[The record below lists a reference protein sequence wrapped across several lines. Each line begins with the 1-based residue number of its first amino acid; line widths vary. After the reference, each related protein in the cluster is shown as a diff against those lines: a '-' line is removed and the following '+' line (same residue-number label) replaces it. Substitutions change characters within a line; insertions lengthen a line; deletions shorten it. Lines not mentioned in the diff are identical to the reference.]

1 MKISPACTKV
11 VALLSVLGGN
21 SVNAFSP
28 SKASTIRISRSLNTS
43 PSALAS
49 TTVEPTA
56 AATEDVAT
64 SKPLE
69 PKSTVAAIP
78 KFAQR
83 WRKRTKQLATLGPA
97 SDTFEMIETLFLAG
111 ADIFRLNFSHGSQEQ
126 KLDLLKMIREVEEK
140 YSHPIAV
147 LGDLQGPKL
156 RVGEFS
162 NPNGEVLEQGQTF
175 RLDLDEALGDST
187 RVMLP
192 HPEIIAASEIG
203 HVLLVDD
210 GKVKLTVVGKG
221 DKDQHLDCRVDVPGK
236 ISNRKGVNTPD
247 SVLDISPLTP
257 KDRSDLEYMV
267 GIGVDWI
274 ALSFV
279 QQPSDIDEIQALITQ
294 HLPEGAFRPAVMAK
308 IEKPSC
314 FVGDNLENIVD
325 KCDGIMV
332 ARGDLGVECAPED
345 VPLLQKQIID
355 ECRKRAKPV
364 VVATQMLESMIESP
378 TPTRAEASDVATA
391 IYDGADAIMLSAES
405 AAGKFPEESVAMQQ
419 RIINRVEGDTHY
431 RSYLDQLSMTKKS
444 TPADAIT
451 TAARQIAQTTNAK
464 AIVCFTLQGS
474 TVLRVSQE
482 RPTVPILGITP
493 FKETARQL
501 AMSWGVYP
509 NLPRSGSFGFT
520 SDDEDFFNYENP
532 ATDGETDDDF
542 DVVLKNACR
551 AALRKGL
558 VNDPN
563 DLLVVTAGLPFGTPG
578 AANVI
583 RVLPAAGPQ
592 CWDGICRVD

>member
-1 MKISPACTKV
+1 MKISPVYANA
-11 VALLSVLGGN
+11 ALLSIFRGN
-21 SVNAFSP
+21 TVTSFAP
-28 SKASTIRISRSLNTS
+28 PALEIR
-43 PSALAS
+43 SAQRNLQTRLFS
-49 TTVEPTA
+49 TTAKPGI
-56 AATEDVAT
+56 T
-64 SKPLE
+64 SSSTRVQPPQQQQE
-69 PKSTVAAIP
+69 TTVAAIP
-78 KFAQR
+78 KVSQR
-83 WRKRTKQLATLGPA
+83 WRKSTKQLATLGPA
-97 SDTFEMIETLFLAG
+97 SSTKEMIETLFLAG

-126 KLDLLKMIREVEEK
+126 KKELLMHIREVEEK
-140 YSHPIAV
+140 YSHPIAI

-162 NPNGEVLEQGQTF
+162 NPNGEILEKDQTF
-175 RLDLDEALGDST
+175 RLDLDEAQGDNT

-192 HPEIIAASEIG
+192 HPEIIAASEVG

-210 GKVKLTVVGKG
+210 GKVKLTVIDKG
-221 DKDQHLDCRVDVPGK
+221 EKHLDCRVDVPGK

-257 KDRSDLEYMV
+257 KDRSDLEYMIK
-267 GIGVDWI
+267 IGVDWV

-279 QQPSDIDEIQALITQ
+279 QQPGDIEEIHSLIDQ
-294 HLPEGAFRPAVMAK
+294 HLAEDAFRPAVMAK

-314 FVGDNLENIVD
+314 FVGDNLERIVD
-325 KCDGIMV
+325 LCDGIMV

-355 ECRKRAKPV
+355 TCRRAGKPV

-419 RIINRVEGDTHY
+419 RIINRVESDPHY
-431 RSYLDQLSMTKKS
+431 HKYLDQLSMSKKD
-444 TPADAIT
+444 TATDAIT
-451 TAARQIAQTTNAK
+451 TAARQIAQTVKAK

-474 TVLRVSQE
+474 TVLRAAQE
-482 RPTVPILGITP
+482 RATVPVLGITP

-501 AMSWGVYP
+501 VMSWGVYP
-509 NLPRSGSFGFT
+509 DLPRSGSFGF
-520 SDDEDFFNYENP
+520 SADDEDFFNYENP
-532 ATDGETDDDF
+532 AVDEQADDF
-542 DVVLKNACR
+542 DMVLKNACR

-558 VNDPN
+558 VSDPN
-563 DLLVVTAGLPFGTPG
+563 DLLVVTAGIPFGTPG
-578 AANVI
+578 AANII
-583 RVLPAAGPQ
+583 RLLPAAGPS
-592 CWDGICRVD
+592 CWDGVCRVEDV

>member
-1 MKISPACTKV
+1 MKISPVYANA
-11 VALLSVLGGN
+11 ALLSIFRGN
-21 SVNAFSP
+21 TVTSFAP
-28 SKASTIRISRSLNTS
+28 PALEIR
-43 PSALAS
+43 SAQRNLQTRLFS
-49 TTVEPTA
+49 TTAKPGI
-56 AATEDVAT
+56 T
-64 SKPLE
+64 SSSTRVQPPQPQQE
-69 PKSTVAAIP
+69 TTVAAIP
-78 KFAQR
+78 KVSQR
-83 WRKRTKQLATLGPA
+83 WRKSTKQLATLGPA
-97 SDTFEMIETLFLAG
+97 SSTKEMIETLFLAG

-126 KLDLLKMIREVEEK
+126 KKELLMHIREVEEK
-140 YSHPIAV
+140 YSHPIAI

-162 NPNGEVLEQGQTF
+162 NPNGEILEKDQTF
-175 RLDLDEALGDST
+175 RLDLDEAQGDNT

-192 HPEIIAASEIG
+192 HPEIIAASEVG

-210 GKVKLTVVGKG
+210 GKVKLTVIDKG
-221 DKDQHLDCRVDVPGK
+221 EKHLDCRVDVPGK

-257 KDRSDLEYMV
+257 KDRSDLEYMIK
-267 GIGVDWI
+267 IGVDWV

-279 QQPSDIDEIQALITQ
+279 QQPGDIEEIHSLIDQ
-294 HLPEGAFRPAVMAK
+294 HLAEDAFRPAVMAK

-314 FVGDNLENIVD
+314 FVGDNLERIVD
-325 KCDGIMV
+325 LCDGIMV

-355 ECRKRAKPV
+355 TCRRAGKPV

-419 RIINRVEGDTHY
+419 RIINRVESDPHY
-431 RSYLDQLSMTKKS
+431 HKYLDQLSMSKKD
-444 TPADAIT
+444 TATDAIT
-451 TAARQIAQTTNAK
+451 TAARQIAQTVKAK

-474 TVLRVSQE
+474 TVLRAAQE
-482 RPTVPILGITP
+482 RATVPVLGITP

-501 AMSWGVYP
+501 VMSWGVYP
-509 NLPRSGSFGFT
+509 DLPRSGSFGF
-520 SDDEDFFNYENP
+520 SADDEDFFNYENP
-532 ATDGETDDDF
+532 AVDEQADDF
-542 DVVLKNACR
+542 DMVLKNACR

-558 VNDPN
+558 VSDPN
-563 DLLVVTAGLPFGTPG
+563 DLLVVTAGIPFGTPG
-578 AANVI
+578 AANII
-583 RVLPAAGPQ
+583 RLLPAAGPS
-592 CWDGICRVD
+592 CWDGVCRVEDV